1 MKSNNNKISIPQLS
15 KIVHL
20 LGETL
25 GLVVKN
31 QEGKIYYDKIEEIRL
46 LSKASRIS
54 NNEKKNKLNFNRL
67 KKNINNLNSQ
77 ESLIIARA
85 FSQFLNFVNLAESL
99 YNMYKIQD
107 TKYKRQK
114 SKVDDFLAFEARSA
128 ECDFK

>member
-54 NNEKKNKLNFNRL
+54 NN
-67 KKNINNLNSQ
+67 S
-77 ESLIIARA
+77 
-85 FSQFLNFVNLAESL
+85 
-99 YNMYKIQD
+99 
-107 TKYKRQK
+107 
-114 SKVDDFLAFEARSA
+114 SKVPRPPGQTTIPFVLYINQNLRM
-128 ECDFK
+128 KK